1 MLKFREVNLNP
12 KGKKTCDCTIRA
24 IAGASGVDYYK
35 VYEDLYKISIKT
47 GYMVN
52 EKRCE
57 EKLLAQYGFEKMKQ
71 PKKYDGSKYEIGE
84 LDQLVDCEKEKIV
97 VSCAHHLT
105 CIKDGEVQDLW
116 DCRYKT
122 IGNYYILRK

>member
-1 MLKFREVNLNP
+1 MLRFKEVNLNP
-12 KGKKTCDCTIRA
+12 KGKKAADCTIRA

-35 VYEDLYKISIKT
+35 VYEDLYKISIET

-57 EKLLAQYGFEKMKQ
+57 EKLLAKYGFVKMKQ

-84 LDQLVDCEKEKIV
+84 LDRLIDCENETAV
-97 VSCAHHLT
+97 ASCTHHLT

-116 DCRYKT
+116 DCRYKCV
-122 IGNYYILRK
+122 GNYYILKK